1 MGEIDEKSS
10 STLYPIIAQK
20 SLNIIALF
28 VRIWYYN
35 VSGVIYVIRIAIVDD
50 EKEQVELIKGV
61 VSNFC
66 EQKNM
71 EYKILPFY
79 CGEDLLECNIPIDVA
94 FLDIQMGKIN
104 GIETAQRLRA
114 WNKWVALIYVTSYG
128 EYIRKAMT
136 IHPFAYITKPFQSE
150 QISKVLEEFLEYQ
163 RSVNAKTKEY
173 FQLNTNNSCRYI
185 EMDDIY
191 YFYYLEDRTVEV
203 KLRSEKYKI
212 KDSITNIYNIVNHQ
226 YFIMPTPSI
235 IVNIQHIRKIDV
247 KNKKLILENDDEI
260 LISRRKYKE
269 VFDALNRYMTNG
281 EL

>member
-1 MGEIDEKSS
+1 M
-10 STLYPIIAQK
+10 
-20 SLNIIALF
+20 
-28 VRIWYYN
+28 
-35 VSGVIYVIRIAIVDD
+35 IYVIRIAIVDD
-50 EKEQVELIKGV
+50 EKEQVELIKVV

-94 FLDIQMGKIN
+94 FLDVQMGKID
-104 GIETAQRLRA
+104 GIETAQRLRT

-128 EYIRKAMT
+128 EYITKAMT
-136 IHPFAYITKPFQSE
+136 IHPFSYIMKPIQPE

-173 FQLNTNNSCRYI
+173 FQLNTNNSCHYI

-203 KLRSEKYKI
+203 KLRREKYKI
-212 KDSITNIYNIVNHQ
+212 KDSITNIYNIVDHR

-235 IVNIQHIRKIDV
+235 IVNIQHIRKIDG

-269 VFDALNRYMTNG
+269 VFDALNCYMTNG

>member
-1 MGEIDEKSS
+1 M
-10 STLYPIIAQK
+10 
-20 SLNIIALF
+20 
-28 VRIWYYN
+28 
-35 VSGVIYVIRIAIVDD
+35 DD
-50 EKEQVELIKGV
+50 EKEQVSLIKNIV
-61 VSNFC
+61 TDFC
-66 EQKNM
+66 EERNM

-94 FLDIQMGKIN
+94 FLDVQMGEID

-114 WNKWVALIYVTSYG
+114 WNKWAALIYVTSYG
-128 EYIRKAMT
+128 EYIAKSMT
-136 IHPFAYITKPFQSE
+136 IHPFSYITKPFEPE

-163 RSVNAKTKEY
+163 SSVNARTRKY
-173 FQLNTNNSCRYI
+173 FRLNTNNSCRYL

-203 KLRSEKYKI
+203 RLRREKYKI
-212 KDSITNIYNIVNHQ
+212 KDSITNIYNIVDNR

-235 IVNIQHIRKIDV
+235 IVNIQHIRKIDG
-247 KNKKLILENDDEI
+247 KNKKLILENDEEI